1 MMMILY
7 AVILLLTYSDCTFTL
22 SLWTTFPTL
31 LPSTARKCT
40 VETESSSLT
49 YLVDTTGSM
58 VDDLQQLKKVNDW
71 LLDRVSARFPCGVRN
86 YTMVEFNDP
95 DIGPVRQT
103 NSKAEFAEFFKKIS
117 PHGGLTDCPELAMAG
132 LKLALESS
140 APYSFIMVLTDAS
153 AKDYANTALLNDIYS
168 LISKK
173 HIQIFFLI
181 TGLCTSV
188 SDPGY
193 QIYRKIALKSFG
205 NVLQVPVS
213 QIGNAFNDLEN
224 MLSAPI
230 NSSTPIF
237 IKEYPS
243 GSHYDPFD
251 VKGNLTGIK
260 VTYDGKVDGITVYK
274 PKGATI
280 YVPVNKSAIL
290 GVFPIATE
298 EAEKG
303 KWQINVRTKE
313 PTIIRITGDKETNI
327 STTTDCSECHPNATC
342 EEYAGRKRCSCKNG
356 YLGDGFHCS
365 DDDECSYSWT
375 NTCPGKCV
383 NTLGSYYCG
392 CQSGYRETIID
403 CVDIDE
409 CSDPKL
415 NNCHSLATCTNTKGS
430 YSCSCPYGYY
440 GDGRHCETNEC
451 TTGVCGQDMDCIK
464 HRGSFNC
471 FDPCLKH
478 TALNEPWRSTDNS
491 GDSYCDKDKSGW
503 YRFIGAGGI
512 RMPEKCVTGQ
522 NCSTEAPIW
531 INGSH
536 PSPGDGII
544 NLTACAYY
552 NEDCCHW
559 STAVQVKACPVGYHV
574 YKLSRT
580 PKCPLAY
587 CTDPSSLNEPCPC
600 TETEER
606 KLVNGAY
613 GCYCKDGNE
622 DIGIEDLELELK
634 CSTDEMKASFRTCQL
649 KHFHVKSIHLSNSNC
664 IAVKEASNGLISVTS
679 PLQNGACGTELDTN
693 GTHAIYKNTI
703 YVQLERE
710 AEQLIIRNNDAERS
724 FTCSYPLDVEID
736 VGLLKPDIS
745 VQRFRIEGRGKF
757 KVRMSIYKDGSFLS
771 PYNKTSITL
780 STTKRLYVGVA
791 LENQKNSTYA
801 VVMKNCYATP
811 SRHAN
816 DSTQYPII
824 KNKCPNKRDTSIR
837 VIENGVSTKGRFS
850 LHMFKFIG
858 DENLVYLHCEV
869 NICDIRKGPCKPSCS
884 GVRTYETGP
893 EEDNIVVKCGP
904 IAR

>member
-1 MMMILY
+1 
-7 AVILLLTYSDCTFTL
+7 
-22 SLWTTFPTL
+22 
-31 LPSTARKCT
+31 
-40 VETESSSLT
+40 
-49 YLVDTTGSM
+49 M

-213 QIGNAFNDLEN
+213 QIGN
-224 MLSAPI
+224 
-230 NSSTPIF
+230 
-237 IKEYPS
+237 
-243 GSHYDPFD
+243 
-251 VKGNLTGIK
+251 V
-260 VTYDGKVDGITVYK
+260 
-274 PKGATI
+274 
-280 YVPVNKSAIL
+280 
-290 GVFPIATE
+290 
-298 EAEKG
+298 
-303 KWQINVRTKE
+303 
-313 PTIIRITGDKETNI
+313 
-327 STTTDCSECHPNATC
+327 TTTDCSECHPNATC

-356 YLGDGFHCS
+356 FVGDGFHCS
-365 DDDECSYSWT
+365 DDDECAYSWT
-375 NTCPGKCV
+375 NTCRGKCV
-383 NTLGSYYCG
+383 NTLGSYSCG
-392 CQSGYRETIID
+392 CRSGYRETITD

-478 TALNEPWRSTDNS
+478 TALNGPWRSTDNS

-536 PSPGDGII
+536 PSPGNGII

-622 DIGIEDLELELK
+622 DIGMEKETDMSCNLYILNLCNVLLALDRSRE
-634 CSTDEMKASFRTCQL
+634 CSSRVGRESSQEE
-649 KHFHVKSIHLSNSNC
+649 
-664 IAVKEASNGLISVTS
+664 AVGHYHIVMFA
-679 PLQNGACGTELDTN
+679 
-693 GTHAIYKNTI
+693 
-703 YVQLERE
+703 VQMDE
-710 AEQLIIRNNDAERS
+710 AESVVRWKPGVIIKKSRLQYNWM
-724 FTCSYPLDVEID
+724 
-736 VGLLKPDIS
+736 S
-745 VQRFRIEGRGKF
+745 VQRFRLEGRGKF
-757 KVRMSIYKDGSFLS
+757 KVRMSIYRDGSFLS

-824 KNKCPNKRDTSIR
+824 KNKCPNRRDTSIR

-869 NICDIRKGPCKPSCS
+869 NICDIRKGPCKPVSS
-884 GVRTYETGP
+884 MS
-893 EEDNIVVKCGP
+893 
-904 IAR
+904 